1 MGLMDVGSTA
11 RGTLL
16 NGTIPSSIGRLTA
29 LRTLY
34 DEPLRD
40 APFMVFL
47 MQWLLVCVCVCL
59 SRHTRDLSSTKLRGT
74 IPTELGQLSALTR
87 LDLNALGLQGT
98 FPSFVTCRL
107 TSLYVHSMTRYDQS
121 LSLIHPQSSLTHAR
135 SFSLDSPMLP
145 NWRSTNQE
153 TWKTTLSHRYRRSRT
168 VNH

>member
-87 LDLNALGLQGT
+87 LNLNALGLQGT

-121 LSLIHPQSSLTHAR
+121 HHLYLSLMHDLSLST
-135 SFSLDSPMLP
+135 LP
-145 NWRSTNQE
+145 CFQTGVQRTKRRGKQ
-153 TWKTTLSHRYRRSRT
+153 RSRIDI
-168 VNH
+168 VAQEL